1 MTFSYVVSAF
11 DSNFSLFI
19 RSSSNINSISGLDD
33 VILDQKA
40 GGGGNKN
47 CHGVHF
53 FKKIVW
59 RGELKKSCT
68 YNKVILYSN

>member
-40 GGGGNKN
+40 GGGAIR
-47 CHGVHF
+47 
-53 FKKIVW
+53 IVMVFIFS
-59 RGELKKSCT
+59 RK
-68 YNKVILYSN
+68 